1 MTHNNSTIGVI
12 GAGAWGT
19 AIAKLLSD
27 KNSNV
32 LLWAKEIKV
41 KKDIEK
47 TRINKTYL
55 DKIKIGKSLKVTN
68 CLEELKGFDIIF
80 VAVPTQYIQAT
91 LKPLKK
97 IINKKCIL
105 VNCAKGIDIKSTSL
119 ISEVISK
126 VFPDNRLAVM
136 SGPNFALEIALGKPT
151 ASLIA
156 AQKIS
161 DAKFIANLISSRS
174 FRPYLSNDIIG
185 AQICGAMKNIYAIGC
200 GIIVGKNFGENA
212 VASVISRSFAEI
224 KTVGKKLGAQPETL
238 SGLSGLG
245 DLFLTCSSKK
255 SRNFSLGF
263 DLAKGRKLNNILRS
277 KKTVAEGAY
286 TVKAIK
292 KLGLKLKVS
301 LPLNDAIYKILYL
314 EKNIDKT
321 ISELLNRPIVK
332 EN

>member
-1 MTHNNSTIGVI
+1 MHNNPAIGVM
-12 GAGAWGT
+12 GGGAWGT
-19 AIAKLLSD
+19 TVAKLLSD

-32 LLWAKEIKV
+32 LLWAKETQV

-47 TRINKTYL
+47 TRINKIYL
-55 DKIKIGKSLKVTN
+55 NKIKLNKSLKITN
-68 CLEELKGFDIIF
+68 HLEDLSELDILF
-80 VAVPTQYIQAT
+80 VVIPTQYIQAT

-97 IINKKCIL
+97 IIKRNCIL

-119 ISEVISK
+119 ISEVINKTLPS
-126 VFPDNRLAVM
+126 NRLAIM

-151 ASLIA
+151 ATLIA

-161 DAKFIANLISSRS
+161 DAKYIANLISSKT

-185 AQICGAMKNIYAIGC
+185 AQICGAMKNVYAIGC

-212 VASVISRSFAEI
+212 VASVIARSFAEI
-224 KTVGKKLGAQPETL
+224 KSVGKKLGAQPETL

-263 DLAKGRKLNNILRS
+263 DLAKGKKLENLLRN
-277 KKTVAEGAY
+277 KKTIAEGAY

-292 KLGLKLKVS
+292 KLGKKLKLS
-301 LPLNDAIYKILYL
+301 LPLNDAIYKILYQN
-314 EKNIDKT
+314 KNINNT
-321 ISELLNRPIVK
+321 ISELLNRPIIK

>member
-1 MTHNNSTIGVI
+1 MHNNPAIGI
-12 GAGAWGT
+12 LGAGAWGT

-32 LLWAKEIKV
+32 LLWAKEVRV

-47 TRINKTYL
+47 TRINKTFL
-55 DKIKIGKSLKVTN
+55 DKVKLNKSLKVTN
-68 CLEELKGFDIIF
+68 FLEDLDKIEVLFI
-80 VAVPTQYIQAT
+80 VVPTQYIQVT

-97 IINKKCIL
+97 IIKQNCIL

-119 ISEVISK
+119 ISEVINK
-126 VFPDNRLAVM
+126 IFPNNKLAIM

-156 AQKIS
+156 TQKLS
-161 DAKFIANLISSRS
+161 DAKFIANLISSKT

-224 KTVGKKLGAQPETL
+224 KSVGNKLGAHPETL

-263 DLAKGRKLNNILRS
+263 DLAKGKKLENILRS
-277 KKTVAEGAY
+277 KKTIAEGVY
-286 TVKAIK
+286 TVRAIK
-292 KLGLKLKVS
+292 KLGVKLKLS
-301 LPLNDAIYKILYL
+301 LPLNDAIYKILYQD
-314 EKNIDKT
+314 KDINKT
-321 ISELLNRPIVK
+321 IGELLSRPIIK

>member
-1 MTHNNSTIGVI
+1 MHNNPAIGVM
-12 GAGAWGT
+12 GGGAWGT
-19 AIAKLLSD
+19 TVAKLLSD

-32 LLWAKEIKV
+32 LLWAKETKV

-55 DKIKIGKSLKVTN
+55 NKIKLNKSLKITN
-68 CLEELKGFDIIF
+68 HLEDLSELDILF
-80 VAVPTQYIQAT
+80 VVIPTQYIQAT

-97 IINKKCIL
+97 IIKRNCIL

-119 ISEVISK
+119 ISEVINKTLPS
-126 VFPDNRLAVM
+126 NRLAIM

-151 ASLIA
+151 ATLIA

-161 DAKFIANLISSRS
+161 DAKYIANLISSKT

-185 AQICGAMKNIYAIGC
+185 AQICGAMKNVYAIGC

-212 VASVISRSFAEI
+212 VASVIARSFAEI
-224 KTVGKKLGAQPETL
+224 KSVGKKLGAQPETL

-263 DLAKGRKLNNILRS
+263 DLAKGKKLENLLRN
-277 KKTVAEGAY
+277 KKTIAEGAY

-292 KLGLKLKVS
+292 KLGKKLKLS
-301 LPLNDAIYKILYL
+301 LPLNDAIYKILYQN
-314 EKNIDKT
+314 KNINNT
-321 ISELLNRPIVK
+321 ISELLNRPIIK

>member
-1 MTHNNSTIGVI
+1 MHNNPAIGVM
-12 GAGAWGT
+12 GGGAWGT
-19 AIAKLLSD
+19 TVAKLLSN

-32 LLWAKEIKV
+32 LLWAKETQV

-55 DKIKIGKSLKVTN
+55 NKIKLNKSLKITN
-68 CLEELKGFDIIF
+68 DLQDLSELDILF
-80 VAVPTQYIQAT
+80 VVIPTQYIQAT

-97 IINKKCIL
+97 IIKRNCIL
-105 VNCAKGIDIKSTSL
+105 VNCAKGIDIRSTSL
-119 ISEVISK
+119 ISEIINKTLPS
-126 VFPDNRLAVM
+126 NRLAIM

-151 ASLIA
+151 ATLIA

-161 DAKFIANLISSRS
+161 DAKYIANLISSKT

-185 AQICGAMKNIYAIGC
+185 AQICGAMKNVYAIGC

-212 VASVISRSFAEI
+212 VASVIARSFAEI
-224 KTVGKKLGAQPETL
+224 KSIGKKLGAQPETL

-263 DLAKGRKLNNILRS
+263 DLAKGKKLENLLRN
-277 KKTVAEGAY
+277 KKTIAEGAY

-292 KLGLKLKVS
+292 KLGKKLKLS
-301 LPLNDAIYKILYL
+301 LPLNDAIYKILYQN
-314 EKNIDKT
+314 KNINNT
-321 ISELLNRPIVK
+321 ISELLNRPIIK

>member
-1 MTHNNSTIGVI
+1 MHNNPAIGVM
-12 GAGAWGT
+12 GGGAWGT
-19 AIAKLLSD
+19 TVAKLLSD

-32 LLWAKEIKV
+32 LLWAKETQV

-47 TRINKTYL
+47 TKINKTYL
-55 DKIKIGKSLKVTN
+55 NKIKLNKSLKITN
-68 CLEELKGFDIIF
+68 HLEDLSELDILF
-80 VAVPTQYIQAT
+80 VVIPTQYIQAT

-97 IINKKCIL
+97 IIKRNCIL

-119 ISEVISK
+119 ISEVINKTLPS
-126 VFPDNRLAVM
+126 NRLAIM

-151 ASLIA
+151 ATLIA

-161 DAKFIANLISSRS
+161 DAKYIANLISSKT

-185 AQICGAMKNIYAIGC
+185 AQICGAMKNVYAIGC

-212 VASVISRSFAEI
+212 VASVIARSFAEI
-224 KTVGKKLGAQPETL
+224 KSVGKKLGAQPETL

-263 DLAKGRKLNNILRS
+263 DLAKGKKLENLLRS
-277 KKTVAEGAY
+277 KKTIAEGAY

-292 KLGLKLKVS
+292 KLGKKLKLS
-301 LPLNDAIYKILYL
+301 LPLNDAIYKILYQN
-314 EKNIDKT
+314 KNINNT
-321 ISELLNRPIVK
+321 ISELLNRPIIK

>member
-1 MTHNNSTIGVI
+1 MRNNPAIGI
-12 GAGAWGT
+12 LGAGAWGT
-19 AIAKLLSD
+19 TIAKLLSD

-32 LLWAKEIKV
+32 LLWAKETQV
-41 KKDIEK
+41 KKGVEK
-47 TRINKTYL
+47 TRINKIYL
-55 DKIKIGKSLKVTN
+55 DKIKLNKSLKITN
-68 CLEELKGFDIIF
+68 HLEDLSELDILFI
-80 VAVPTQYIQAT
+80 VVPTQYIQAT

-97 IINKKCIL
+97 IIKKNCIL

-119 ISEVISK
+119 ISEVINKILPSNK
-126 VFPDNRLAVM
+126 LAIM

-156 AQKIS
+156 TQKLS
-161 DAKFIANLISSRS
+161 DAKFIANLISSKT

-224 KTVGKKLGAQPETL
+224 KSVGKKLGAQPETL

-263 DLAKGRKLNNILRS
+263 DLAKGKKLENILRS
-277 KKTVAEGAY
+277 KKTIAEGAY
-286 TVKAIK
+286 TVRAIK
-292 KLGLKLKVS
+292 KLGVKLKLS
-301 LPLNDAIYKILYL
+301 LPLNDAIYKILYQD
-314 EKNIDKT
+314 KDINKT
-321 ISELLNRPIVK
+321 IGELLSRPIIK

>member
-1 MTHNNSTIGVI
+1 MHNNPAIGVM
-12 GAGAWGT
+12 GGGAWGT
-19 AIAKLLSD
+19 TVAKLLSD

-32 LLWAKEIKV
+32 LLWAKETQV

-55 DKIKIGKSLKVTN
+55 NKIKLNKSLKITN
-68 CLEELKGFDIIF
+68 HLEDLSELDILF
-80 VAVPTQYIQAT
+80 VVIPTQYIQAT

-97 IINKKCIL
+97 IIKKNCIL

-119 ISEVISK
+119 ISEVINKTLPS
-126 VFPDNRLAVM
+126 NRLAIM

-151 ASLIA
+151 ATLIA

-161 DAKFIANLISSRS
+161 DAKYIANLISSKT

-185 AQICGAMKNIYAIGC
+185 AQICGAMKNVYAIGC

-212 VASVISRSFAEI
+212 VASVIARSFAEI
-224 KTVGKKLGAQPETL
+224 KSVGKKLGAQPETL

-263 DLAKGRKLNNILRS
+263 DLAKGKKLENLLRN
-277 KKTVAEGAY
+277 KKTIAEGAY

-292 KLGLKLKVS
+292 KLGKKLKLS
-301 LPLNDAIYKILYL
+301 LPLNDAIYKILYQN
-314 EKNIDKT
+314 KNINNT
-321 ISELLNRPIVK
+321 ISELLNRPIIK

>member
-1 MTHNNSTIGVI
+1 MHNNLAIGVM
-12 GAGAWGT
+12 GGGAWGT
-19 AIAKLLSD
+19 TVAKLLSD

-32 LLWAKEIKV
+32 LLWAKETQV

-55 DKIKIGKSLKVTN
+55 NKIKLNKSLKITN
-68 CLEELKGFDIIF
+68 HLEDLSELDILF
-80 VAVPTQYIQAT
+80 VVIPTQYIQAT

-97 IINKKCIL
+97 IIKRNCIL

-119 ISEVISK
+119 ISEVINKTLPS
-126 VFPDNRLAVM
+126 NRLAIM

-151 ASLIA
+151 ATLIA

-161 DAKFIANLISSRS
+161 DAKYIANLISSKT

-185 AQICGAMKNIYAIGC
+185 AQICGAMKNVYAIGC

-212 VASVISRSFAEI
+212 VASVIARSFAEI
-224 KTVGKKLGAQPETL
+224 KSVGKKLGAQPETL

-263 DLAKGRKLNNILRS
+263 DLAKGKKLENLLRN
-277 KKTVAEGAY
+277 KKTIAEGAY

-292 KLGLKLKVS
+292 KLGKKLKLS
-301 LPLNDAIYKILYL
+301 LPLNDAIYKILYQN
-314 EKNIDKT
+314 KNINNT
-321 ISELLNRPIVK
+321 ISELLNRPIIK

>member
-1 MTHNNSTIGVI
+1 MHNNPAIGVM
-12 GAGAWGT
+12 GGGAWGT
-19 AIAKLLSD
+19 TVAKLLSD

-32 LLWAKEIKV
+32 LLWAKETQV

-55 DKIKIGKSLKVTN
+55 NKIKLNKSLKITN
-68 CLEELKGFDIIF
+68 HLEDLSELDILF
-80 VAVPTQYIQAT
+80 VVIPTQYIQAT

-97 IINKKCIL
+97 IIKRNCIL
-105 VNCAKGIDIKSTSL
+105 VNCAKGIDIRSTSL
-119 ISEVISK
+119 ISEVINK
-126 VFPDNRLAVM
+126 TLPNNRLAIM

-151 ASLIA
+151 ATLIA

-161 DAKFIANLISSRS
+161 DAKYIANLISSKT
-174 FRPYLSNDIIG
+174 FRPYLSSDIIG
-185 AQICGAMKNIYAIGC
+185 AQICGAMKNVYAIGC

-212 VASVISRSFAEI
+212 VASVIARSFAEI
-224 KTVGKKLGAQPETL
+224 KSVGRKLGAQPETL

-263 DLAKGRKLNNILRS
+263 DLAKGKKLENLLRN
-277 KKTVAEGAY
+277 KKTIAEGAY

-292 KLGLKLKVS
+292 KLGKKLKLS
-301 LPLNDAIYKILYL
+301 LPLNDAIYKILYQN
-314 EKNIDKT
+314 KNINNT
-321 ISELLNRPIVK
+321 ISELLNRPIIK

>member
-1 MTHNNSTIGVI
+1 MQNKPAIGI
-12 GAGAWGT
+12 LGAGAWGT
-19 AIAKLLSD
+19 TIAKLLSD

-32 LLWAKEIKV
+32 LLWAKETQV
-41 KKDIEK
+41 KKGVEK
-47 TRINKTYL
+47 NRINKIYL
-55 DKIKIGKSLKVTN
+55 DKIKLNKSLKITN
-68 CLEELKGFDIIF
+68 HLEDLSELDILFI
-80 VAVPTQYIQAT
+80 VVPTQYIQAT

-97 IINKKCIL
+97 IIKKNCIL

-119 ISEVISK
+119 ISEVINKILPSNK
-126 VFPDNRLAVM
+126 LAIM

-156 AQKIS
+156 TQKLS
-161 DAKFIANLISSRS
+161 DAKFIANLISSKT

-224 KTVGKKLGAQPETL
+224 KSVGKKLGAQPETL

-263 DLAKGRKLNNILRS
+263 DLAKGKKLENILRS
-277 KKTVAEGAY
+277 KKTIAEGAY
-286 TVKAIK
+286 TVRAIK
-292 KLGLKLKVS
+292 KLGVKLKLS
-301 LPLNDAIYKILYL
+301 LPLNDAIYKILYQD
-314 EKNIDKT
+314 KDINKT
-321 ISELLNRPIVK
+321 IGELLSRPIIK

>member
-1 MTHNNSTIGVI
+1 MQNKPAIGI
-12 GAGAWGT
+12 LGAGAWGT
-19 AIAKLLSD
+19 TIAKLLSD

-32 LLWAKEIKV
+32 LLWAKETQV
-41 KKDIEK
+41 KKGVEK
-47 TRINKTYL
+47 TRINKIYL
-55 DKIKIGKSLKVTN
+55 DKIKLNKSLKITN
-68 CLEELKGFDIIF
+68 HLEDLSELDILFI
-80 VAVPTQYIQAT
+80 VVPTQYIQAT

-97 IINKKCIL
+97 IIKKNCIL

-119 ISEVISK
+119 ISEVINKILPSNK
-126 VFPDNRLAVM
+126 LAIM

-156 AQKIS
+156 TQKLS
-161 DAKFIANLISSRS
+161 DAKFIANLISSKT

-224 KTVGKKLGAQPETL
+224 KSVCKKLGAQPEPL

-263 DLAKGRKLNNILRS
+263 DLAKGKKLENVLRG
-277 KKTVAEGAY
+277 KKTIAEGAY

-292 KLGLKLKVS
+292 KLGVKLKLS
-301 LPLNDAIYKILYL
+301 LPLNDAIYKILYQD
-314 EKNIDKT
+314 KDINKT
-321 ISELLNRPIVK
+321 IGELLSRPIIK

>member
-1 MTHNNSTIGVI
+1 MRNNPAIGI
-12 GAGAWGT
+12 LGAGAWGT
-19 AIAKLLSD
+19 TIAKLLSD

-32 LLWAKEIKV
+32 LLWAKETQV
-41 KKDIEK
+41 KKGVEK
-47 TRINKTYL
+47 TRIDKIYL
-55 DKIKIGKSLKVTN
+55 DKIKLNKSLKITN
-68 CLEELKGFDIIF
+68 HLEDLSELDILFI
-80 VAVPTQYIQAT
+80 VVPTQYIQAT
-91 LKPLKK
+91 LRPLKK
-97 IINKKCIL
+97 IIKKNCIL

-119 ISEVISK
+119 ISEVINKILPSNK
-126 VFPDNRLAVM
+126 LAIM

-156 AQKIS
+156 AQKLS
-161 DAKFIANLISSRS
+161 DAKFIANLISSKT

-224 KTVGKKLGAQPETL
+224 KSVGKKLSAHPETL

-263 DLAKGRKLNNILRS
+263 DLAKGKKLKNILRS
-277 KKTVAEGAY
+277 KKTIAEGAY
-286 TVKAIK
+286 TVRAIK
-292 KLGLKLKVS
+292 KLGVKLKLS
-301 LPLNDAIYKILYL
+301 LPLNDAIYKILYQD
-314 EKNIDKT
+314 KDINKT
-321 ISELLNRPIVK
+321 IGELLSRPIIK

>member
-1 MTHNNSTIGVI
+1 MHNNPAIGVM
-12 GAGAWGT
+12 GGGAWGT
-19 AIAKLLSD
+19 TVAKLLSD

-32 LLWAKEIKV
+32 LLWAKETQV

-55 DKIKIGKSLKVTN
+55 NKIKLNKSLKITN
-68 CLEELKGFDIIF
+68 HLEDLSELDILF
-80 VAVPTQYIQAT
+80 VVIPTQYIQAT

-97 IINKKCIL
+97 IIKRNCIL
-105 VNCAKGIDIKSTSL
+105 VNCAKGIDIRSTSL
-119 ISEVISK
+119 ISEIINKTLPS
-126 VFPDNRLAVM
+126 NRLAIM

-151 ASLIA
+151 ATLIA
-156 AQKIS
+156 TQKIS
-161 DAKFIANLISSRS
+161 DAKYIANLISSKT

-185 AQICGAMKNIYAIGC
+185 AQICGAMKNVYAIGC

-212 VASVISRSFAEI
+212 VASVIARSFAEI
-224 KTVGKKLGAQPETL
+224 KSVGKKLGAQPETL

-263 DLAKGRKLNNILRS
+263 DLAKGKKLENLLRN
-277 KKTVAEGAY
+277 KKTIAEGAY

-292 KLGLKLKVS
+292 KLGKKLKLS
-301 LPLNDAIYKILYL
+301 LPLNDAIYKILYQN
-314 EKNIDKT
+314 KNINNT
-321 ISELLNRPIVK
+321 ISELLNRPIIK

>member
-1 MTHNNSTIGVI
+1 MQNKPAIGI
-12 GAGAWGT
+12 LGAGAWGT
-19 AIAKLLSD
+19 TIAKLLSD

-32 LLWAKEIKV
+32 LLWAKETQV
-41 KKDIEK
+41 KKGVEK
-47 TRINKTYL
+47 TRINKIYL
-55 DKIKIGKSLKVTN
+55 DKIKLNKSLKITN
-68 CLEELKGFDIIF
+68 HLEDLSELDILFI
-80 VAVPTQYIQAT
+80 VVPTQYIQAT

-97 IINKKCIL
+97 IIKKNCIL

-119 ISEVISK
+119 ISEVINKILPSNK
-126 VFPDNRLAVM
+126 LAIM

-156 AQKIS
+156 TQKLS
-161 DAKFIANLISSRS
+161 DAKFIANLISSKT

-224 KTVGKKLGAQPETL
+224 KSVGKKLGAQPETL

-263 DLAKGRKLNNILRS
+263 DLAKGKKLENILRS
-277 KKTVAEGAY
+277 KKTIAEGAY
-286 TVKAIK
+286 TVRAIK
-292 KLGLKLKVS
+292 KLGVKLKLS
-301 LPLNDAIYKILYL
+301 LPLNDAIYKILYQD
-314 EKNIDKT
+314 KDINKT
-321 ISELLNRPIVK
+321 IGELLSRPIIK

>member
-1 MTHNNSTIGVI
+1 MHNNPAIGVM
-12 GAGAWGT
+12 GGGAWGT
-19 AIAKLLSD
+19 TVAKLLSD

-32 LLWAKEIKV
+32 LLWAKETQV

-55 DKIKIGKSLKVTN
+55 NKIKLNKSLKITN
-68 CLEELKGFDIIF
+68 HLEDLSELDILF
-80 VAVPTQYIQAT
+80 VVIPTQYIQAT
-91 LKPLKK
+91 LKPLKR
-97 IINKKCIL
+97 IIKRNCIL
-105 VNCAKGIDIKSTSL
+105 VNCAKGIDIRSTSL
-119 ISEVISK
+119 ISEVINKTLPS
-126 VFPDNRLAVM
+126 NRLAIM

-151 ASLIA
+151 ATLIA

-161 DAKFIANLISSRS
+161 DAKYIANLISSKT

-185 AQICGAMKNIYAIGC
+185 AQICGAMKNVYAIGC

-212 VASVISRSFAEI
+212 VASVIARSFAEI
-224 KTVGKKLGAQPETL
+224 KSVGKKLGAQPETL

-263 DLAKGRKLNNILRS
+263 DLAKGKKLENLLRN
-277 KKTVAEGAY
+277 KKTIAEGAY

-292 KLGLKLKVS
+292 KLGKKLKLS
-301 LPLNDAIYKILYL
+301 LPLNDAIYKILYQN
-314 EKNIDKT
+314 KNINNT
-321 ISELLNRPIVK
+321 ISELLNRPIIK

>member
-1 MTHNNSTIGVI
+1 MHNNPAIGVM
-12 GAGAWGT
+12 GGGAWGT
-19 AIAKLLSD
+19 TVAKLLSD

-32 LLWAKEIKV
+32 LLWAKETQV

-55 DKIKIGKSLKVTN
+55 NKIKLNKSLKITN
-68 CLEELKGFDIIF
+68 HLEDLSELDILF
-80 VAVPTQYIQAT
+80 VVIPTQYIQAT

-97 IINKKCIL
+97 IIKRNCIL
-105 VNCAKGIDIKSTSL
+105 VNCSKGIDIRSTSL
-119 ISEVISK
+119 ISEIINKTLPS
-126 VFPDNRLAVM
+126 NRLAIM

-151 ASLIA
+151 ATLIA
-156 AQKIS
+156 TQKIS
-161 DAKFIANLISSRS
+161 DAKYIANLISSKT

-185 AQICGAMKNIYAIGC
+185 AQICGAMKNVYAIGC

-212 VASVISRSFAEI
+212 VASVIARSFAEI
-224 KTVGKKLGAQPETL
+224 KSVGKKLGAQPETL

-245 DLFLTCSSKK
+245 DLFLTCSSNK

-263 DLAKGRKLNNILRS
+263 DLAKGKKLENLLRN
-277 KKTVAEGAY
+277 KKTIAEGAY

-292 KLGLKLKVS
+292 KLGKKLKLS
-301 LPLNDAIYKILYL
+301 LPLNDAIYKILYQN
-314 EKNIDKT
+314 KNINNT
-321 ISELLNRPIVK
+321 ISELLNRPIIK

>member
-1 MTHNNSTIGVI
+1 MHNNPAIGVM
-12 GAGAWGT
+12 GGGAWGT
-19 AIAKLLSD
+19 TVAKLLSD

-32 LLWAKEIKV
+32 LLWAKETQV

-55 DKIKIGKSLKVTN
+55 NKIKLNKSLKITN
-68 CLEELKGFDIIF
+68 HLEDLSELDILF
-80 VAVPTQYIQAT
+80 VVIPTQYIQAT

-97 IINKKCIL
+97 IIKRNCIL

-119 ISEVISK
+119 ISEVINKTLPS
-126 VFPDNRLAVM
+126 NRLAIM

-151 ASLIA
+151 ATLIA
-156 AQKIS
+156 TQKIS
-161 DAKFIANLISSRS
+161 DAKYIANLISSKT

-185 AQICGAMKNIYAIGC
+185 AQICGAMKNVYAIGC

-212 VASVISRSFAEI
+212 VASVIARSFAEI
-224 KTVGKKLGAQPETL
+224 KSVGRKLGAQPETL

-263 DLAKGRKLNNILRS
+263 DLAKGKKLENLLRN
-277 KKTVAEGAY
+277 KKTIAEGAY

-292 KLGLKLKVS
+292 KLGKKLKLS
-301 LPLNDAIYKILYL
+301 LPLNDAIYKILYQN
-314 EKNIDKT
+314 KNINNT
-321 ISELLNRPIVK
+321 ISELLNRPIIK

>member
-1 MTHNNSTIGVI
+1 MQNKPAIGI
-12 GAGAWGT
+12 LGAGAWGT
-19 AIAKLLSD
+19 TIAKLLSD

-32 LLWAKEIKV
+32 LLWAKETQV
-41 KKDIEK
+41 KKGVEK
-47 TRINKTYL
+47 TRINKIYL
-55 DKIKIGKSLKVTN
+55 DKIKLNKSLKITN
-68 CLEELKGFDIIF
+68 HLEDLSELDILFI
-80 VAVPTQYIQAT
+80 VVPTQYIQAT

-97 IINKKCIL
+97 IIKKNCIL

-119 ISEVISK
+119 ISEVINKILPSNK
-126 VFPDNRLAVM
+126 LAIM

-156 AQKIS
+156 TQKLS
-161 DAKFIANLISSRS
+161 DAKFIANLISSKT

-224 KTVGKKLGAQPETL
+224 KSVGKKLGAQPETL

-263 DLAKGRKLNNILRS
+263 DLAKGKKLENILRS
-277 KKTVAEGAY
+277 KKTIAEGAY
-286 TVKAIK
+286 TVRAIK
-292 KLGLKLKVS
+292 KLGVKLKLS
-301 LPLNDAIYKILYL
+301 LPLNDAIYKILYQ
-314 EKNIDKT
+314 
-321 ISELLNRPIVK
+321 
-332 EN
+332 

>member
-1 MTHNNSTIGVI
+1 MHNNPAIGVM
-12 GAGAWGT
+12 GGGAWGT
-19 AIAKLLSD
+19 TVAKLLSD

-32 LLWAKEIKV
+32 LLWAKETQV

-55 DKIKIGKSLKVTN
+55 NKIKLNKSLKITN
-68 CLEELKGFDIIF
+68 HLEDLSELDILF
-80 VAVPTQYIQAT
+80 VVIPTQYIQAT

-97 IINKKCIL
+97 IIKRNCIL

-119 ISEVISK
+119 ISEVINKTLPS
-126 VFPDNRLAVM
+126 NRLAIM

-151 ASLIA
+151 ATLIA

-161 DAKFIANLISSRS
+161 DAKYIANLISSKT

-185 AQICGAMKNIYAIGC
+185 AQICGAMKNVYAIGC

-212 VASVISRSFAEI
+212 VASVIARSFAEI
-224 KTVGKKLGAQPETL
+224 KSVGKKLGAQPETL

-263 DLAKGRKLNNILRS
+263 DLAKGKKLENLLRN
-277 KKTVAEGAY
+277 KKTIAEGAY

-292 KLGLKLKVS
+292 KLGKKLRLS
-301 LPLNDAIYKILYL
+301 LPLNDAIYKILYQN
-314 EKNIDKT
+314 KNINNT
-321 ISELLNRPIVK
+321 ISELLNRPIIK

>member
-1 MTHNNSTIGVI
+1 MHNNPAIGVM
-12 GAGAWGT
+12 GGGAWGT
-19 AIAKLLSD
+19 TVAKLLSD

-32 LLWAKEIKV
+32 LLWAKETQV

-55 DKIKIGKSLKVTN
+55 NKIKLNKSLKITN
-68 CLEELKGFDIIF
+68 HLEDLSELDILF
-80 VAVPTQYIQAT
+80 VVIPTQYIQAT
-91 LKPLKK
+91 LEPLKK
-97 IINKKCIL
+97 IIKRNCIL
-105 VNCAKGIDIKSTSL
+105 VNCAKGIDIRSTSL
-119 ISEVISK
+119 ISEVINK
-126 VFPDNRLAVM
+126 TLPNNRLAIM

-151 ASLIA
+151 ATLIA
-156 AQKIS
+156 TQKIS
-161 DAKFIANLISSRS
+161 DAKYIANLISSKT

-212 VASVISRSFAEI
+212 VASVIARSFAEI
-224 KTVGKKLGAQPETL
+224 KSVGRKLGAQPETL

-263 DLAKGRKLNNILRS
+263 DLAKGKKLENLLRS
-277 KKTVAEGAY
+277 KKTIAEGAY

-292 KLGLKLKVS
+292 KLGKKLKLS
-301 LPLNDAIYKILYL
+301 LPLNDAIYKILYQN
-314 EKNIDKT
+314 KNINNT
-321 ISELLNRPIVK
+321 ISELLNRPIIK

>member
-1 MTHNNSTIGVI
+1 MHNNPAIGVM
-12 GAGAWGT
+12 GGGAWGT
-19 AIAKLLSD
+19 TVAKLLSD

-32 LLWAKEIKV
+32 LLWIKETQV

-55 DKIKIGKSLKVTN
+55 NKIKLNKSLKITN
-68 CLEELKGFDIIF
+68 HLEDLSELDILFI
-80 VAVPTQYIQAT
+80 VVPTQYIQAT

-97 IINKKCIL
+97 IIKKNCIL

-119 ISEVISK
+119 ISEVINKILPSNK
-126 VFPDNRLAVM
+126 LAIM

-156 AQKIS
+156 TQKLS
-161 DAKFIANLISSRS
+161 DAKFIANLISSKT

-224 KTVGKKLGAQPETL
+224 KSVGKKLGAQPETL

-263 DLAKGRKLNNILRS
+263 DLAKGKKLENILRS
-277 KKTVAEGAY
+277 KKTIAEGAY
-286 TVKAIK
+286 TVRAIK
-292 KLGLKLKVS
+292 KLGVKLKLS
-301 LPLNDAIYKILYL
+301 LPLNDAIYKILYQD
-314 EKNIDKT
+314 KDINKT
-321 ISELLNRPIVK
+321 IGELLSRPIIK

>member
-1 MTHNNSTIGVI
+1 MHNNPAIGVM
-12 GAGAWGT
+12 GGGAWGT
-19 AIAKLLSD
+19 TVAKLLSD

-32 LLWAKEIKV
+32 LLWAKETQV

-55 DKIKIGKSLKVTN
+55 NKIKLNKSLKITN
-68 CLEELKGFDIIF
+68 HLEDLSELDILF
-80 VAVPTQYIQAT
+80 VVIPTQYIQAT
-91 LKPLKK
+91 LEPLKK
-97 IINKKCIL
+97 IIKRNCIL
-105 VNCAKGIDIKSTSL
+105 VNCAKGIDIRSTSL
-119 ISEVISK
+119 ISEVINKTLPS
-126 VFPDNRLAVM
+126 NRLAIM

-151 ASLIA
+151 ATLIA

-161 DAKFIANLISSRS
+161 DAKYIANLISSKT

-185 AQICGAMKNIYAIGC
+185 AQICGAMKNVYAIGC

-212 VASVISRSFAEI
+212 VASVIARSFAEI
-224 KTVGKKLGAQPETL
+224 KSVGKKLGAQPETL

-263 DLAKGRKLNNILRS
+263 DLAKGKKLENLLRN
-277 KKTVAEGAY
+277 KKTIAEGAY

-292 KLGLKLKVS
+292 KLGKKLKLS
-301 LPLNDAIYKILYL
+301 LPLNDAIYKILYQN
-314 EKNIDKT
+314 KNINNT
-321 ISELLNRPIVK
+321 ISELLNRPIIK

>member
-1 MTHNNSTIGVI
+1 MHNNPAIGVM
-12 GAGAWGT
+12 GGGAWGT
-19 AIAKLLSD
+19 TVAKLLSD

-32 LLWAKEIKV
+32 LLWAKETQV

-55 DKIKIGKSLKVTN
+55 NKIKLNKSLKITN
-68 CLEELKGFDIIF
+68 HLEDLSELDILF
-80 VAVPTQYIQAT
+80 VVIPTQYIQAT

-97 IINKKCIL
+97 IIKRNCIL

-119 ISEVISK
+119 ISEVINKTLPS
-126 VFPDNRLAVM
+126 NRLAIM

-151 ASLIA
+151 ATLIA

-161 DAKFIANLISSRS
+161 DAKYIANLISSKT

-185 AQICGAMKNIYAIGC
+185 AQICGAMKNVYAIGC

-212 VASVISRSFAEI
+212 VASVIARSFAEI
-224 KTVGKKLGAQPETL
+224 KSVGKKLGAQPETL

-263 DLAKGRKLNNILRS
+263 DLAKGKKLENLLRN
-277 KKTVAEGAY
+277 KKTIAEGAY

-292 KLGLKLKVS
+292 KLGKKLKLS
-301 LPLNDAIYKILYL
+301 LPLNDAIYKILYQN
-314 EKNIDKT
+314 KNINNT
-321 ISELLNRPIVK
+321 ISELLNRPIIK

>member
-1 MTHNNSTIGVI
+1 MHNNPAIGVM
-12 GAGAWGT
+12 GGGAWGT
-19 AIAKLLSD
+19 TVAKLLSD

-32 LLWAKEIKV
+32 LLWAKETQV

-55 DKIKIGKSLKVTN
+55 NKIKLNKSLKITN
-68 CLEELKGFDIIF
+68 HLEDLSELDILF
-80 VAVPTQYIQAT
+80 VVIPTQYIQAT

-97 IINKKCIL
+97 IIKRNCIL
-105 VNCAKGIDIKSTSL
+105 VNCAKGIDIRSTSL
-119 ISEVISK
+119 ISEVINKTLPS
-126 VFPDNRLAVM
+126 NRLAIM

-151 ASLIA
+151 ATLIA
-156 AQKIS
+156 TQKIS
-161 DAKFIANLISSRS
+161 DAKYIANLISSKT

-185 AQICGAMKNIYAIGC
+185 AQICGAMKNVYAIGC

-212 VASVISRSFAEI
+212 VASVIARSFAEI
-224 KTVGKKLGAQPETL
+224 KSVGKKLGAQPETL

-245 DLFLTCSSKK
+245 DLFLTCSSNK

-263 DLAKGRKLNNILRS
+263 DLAKGKKLENLLRN
-277 KKTVAEGAY
+277 KKTIAEGAY

-292 KLGLKLKVS
+292 KLGKKLKLS
-301 LPLNDAIYKILYL
+301 LPLNDAIYKILYQN
-314 EKNIDKT
+314 KNINNT
-321 ISELLNRPIVK
+321 ISELLNRPIIK

>member
-1 MTHNNSTIGVI
+1 MHNNPAIGVM
-12 GAGAWGT
+12 GGGAWGT
-19 AIAKLLSD
+19 TVAKLLSD

-32 LLWAKEIKV
+32 LLWAKETQV

-55 DKIKIGKSLKVTN
+55 NKIKLNKSLKITN
-68 CLEELKGFDIIF
+68 DLQDLSELDILF
-80 VAVPTQYIQAT
+80 VVIPTQYIQAT

-97 IINKKCIL
+97 IIKKNCIL

-119 ISEVISK
+119 ISEVINKTLPS
-126 VFPDNRLAVM
+126 NRLAIM

-151 ASLIA
+151 ATLIA

-161 DAKFIANLISSRS
+161 DAKYIANLISSKT

-185 AQICGAMKNIYAIGC
+185 AQICGAMKNVYAIGC

-212 VASVISRSFAEI
+212 VASVIARSFAEI
-224 KTVGKKLGAQPETL
+224 KSVGKKLGAQPETL

-263 DLAKGRKLNNILRS
+263 DLAKGKKLENLLRN
-277 KKTVAEGAY
+277 KKTIAEGAY

-292 KLGLKLKVS
+292 KLGKKLKLS
-301 LPLNDAIYKILYL
+301 LPLNDAIYKILYQN
-314 EKNIDKT
+314 KNINNT
-321 ISELLNRPIVK
+321 ISELLNRPIIK

>member
-1 MTHNNSTIGVI
+1 MHNNPAIGVM
-12 GAGAWGT
+12 GGGAWGT
-19 AIAKLLSD
+19 TVAKLLSD

-32 LLWAKEIKV
+32 LLWAKETQV

-55 DKIKIGKSLKVTN
+55 NKIKLNKSLKITN
-68 CLEELKGFDIIF
+68 HLEDLSELDILF
-80 VAVPTQYIQAT
+80 VVIPTQYIQAT

-97 IINKKCIL
+97 IIKRNCIL
-105 VNCAKGIDIKSTSL
+105 VNCAKGIDIRSTSL
-119 ISEVISK
+119 ISEVINK
-126 VFPDNRLAVM
+126 TLPNNRLAIM

-151 ASLIA
+151 ATLIA

-161 DAKFIANLISSRS
+161 DAKYIANLISSKT
-174 FRPYLSNDIIG
+174 FRPYLSSDIIG
-185 AQICGAMKNIYAIGC
+185 AQICGAMKNVYAIGC

-212 VASVISRSFAEI
+212 VASVIARSFAEI
-224 KTVGKKLGAQPETL
+224 KSVGKKLGAQPETL

-263 DLAKGRKLNNILRS
+263 DLAKGKKLENLLRN
-277 KKTVAEGAY
+277 KKTIAEGAY

-292 KLGLKLKVS
+292 KLGKKLKLS
-301 LPLNDAIYKILYL
+301 LPLNDAIYKILYQN
-314 EKNIDKT
+314 KNINNT
-321 ISELLNRPIVK
+321 ISELLNRPIIK

>member
-1 MTHNNSTIGVI
+1 MHNNPAIGVM
-12 GAGAWGT
+12 GGGAWGT
-19 AIAKLLSD
+19 TVAKLLSD

-32 LLWAKEIKV
+32 LLWAKETQV

-55 DKIKIGKSLKVTN
+55 NKIKLNKSLKITN
-68 CLEELKGFDIIF
+68 HLEDLSELDILF
-80 VAVPTQYIQAT
+80 VVIPTQYIQAT

-97 IINKKCIL
+97 IIKRNCIL
-105 VNCAKGIDIKSTSL
+105 VNCAKGIDIRSTSL
-119 ISEVISK
+119 ISEVINK
-126 VFPDNRLAVM
+126 TLPNNRLAIM

-151 ASLIA
+151 ATLIA

-161 DAKFIANLISSRS
+161 DAKYIANLISSKT

-185 AQICGAMKNIYAIGC
+185 AQICGAMKNVYAIGC

-212 VASVISRSFAEI
+212 VASVIARSFAEI
-224 KTVGKKLGAQPETL
+224 KSVGRKLGAQPETL

-263 DLAKGRKLNNILRS
+263 DLAKGKKLENLLRN
-277 KKTVAEGAY
+277 KKTIAEGAY

-292 KLGLKLKVS
+292 KLGKKLKLS
-301 LPLNDAIYKILYL
+301 LPLNDAIYKILYQN
-314 EKNIDKT
+314 KNINNT
-321 ISELLNRPIVK
+321 ISELLNRPIIK

>member
-1 MTHNNSTIGVI
+1 MHNNPAIGVM
-12 GAGAWGT
+12 GGGAWGT
-19 AIAKLLSD
+19 TVAKLLSD

-32 LLWAKEIKV
+32 LLWAKETQV

-55 DKIKIGKSLKVTN
+55 NKIKLNKSLKITN
-68 CLEELKGFDIIF
+68 HLEDLSELDILF
-80 VAVPTQYIQAT
+80 VVIPTQYIQAT

-97 IINKKCIL
+97 IIKRNCIL

-119 ISEVISK
+119 ISEVINKTLPS
-126 VFPDNRLAVM
+126 NRLAIM

-151 ASLIA
+151 ATLIA
-156 AQKIS
+156 TQKIS
-161 DAKFIANLISSRS
+161 DAKYIANLISSKT

-185 AQICGAMKNIYAIGC
+185 AQICGAMKNVYAIGC

-212 VASVISRSFAEI
+212 VASVIARSFAEI
-224 KTVGKKLGAQPETL
+224 KSVGKKLGAQSETL

-263 DLAKGRKLNNILRS
+263 DLAKGKKLKNLLRN
-277 KKTVAEGAY
+277 KKTIAEGAY

-292 KLGLKLKVS
+292 KLGKKLKLS
-301 LPLNDAIYKILYL
+301 LPLNDAIYKILYQN
-314 EKNIDKT
+314 KNINNT
-321 ISELLNRPIVK
+321 ISELLNRPIIK

>member
-1 MTHNNSTIGVI
+1 MRNNLAIGI
-12 GAGAWGT
+12 MGAGAWGT
-19 AIAKLLSD
+19 TIAKLLSD

-32 LLWAKEIKV
+32 LLWAKEVQV

-47 TRINKTYL
+47 TRINKTFL
-55 DKIKIGKSLKVTN
+55 DKVKLNESLKVTN
-68 CLEELKGFDIIF
+68 SLEDLSKLDILFI
-80 VAVPTQYIQAT
+80 VVPTQYIQAT

-97 IINKKCIL
+97 VIKENCIL

-119 ISEVISK
+119 ISEVINK
-126 VFPDNRLAVM
+126 ILPRNKLAIM

-156 AQKIS
+156 AQKIY
-161 DAKFIANLISSRS
+161 DAKFIANLISSKT
-174 FRPYLSNDIIG
+174 FRPYLSDDIIG

-224 KTVGKKLGAQPETL
+224 KSVGKKLGAQPETL

-263 DLAKGRKLNNILRS
+263 DLAKGKKLENVLRG
-277 KKTVAEGAY
+277 KKTIAEGAY

-292 KLGLKLKVS
+292 KLGVKLKLS
-301 LPLNDAIYKILYL
+301 LPLNDAIYKILYQD
-314 EKNIDKT
+314 KDINKT
-321 ISELLNRPIVK
+321 IGELLSRPIIK